1 MNYWI
6 RKTGVNTLKGVEEDP
21 NNLPILP
28 SHLIFEFLSDGNQ
41 KARDDFLALLP
52 SMLEEEQERLEEIYA
67 FSRKPQKYDQKVEDD
82 FQTSMNKLSIRTSNT
97 GLINQRANTNNTPKP
112 KLKVRL

>member
-6 RKTGVNTLKGVEEDP
+6 RKTGVNTLKGIEGDP
-21 NNLPILP
+21 DNPPILP
-28 SHLIFEFLSDGNQ
+28 AYLIMEFLSDGNQ

-52 SMLEEEQERLEEIYA
+52 SMTELEQERLNEIYA
-67 FSRKPQKYDQKVEDD
+67 FSRAPQKYDQVVEDD
-82 FQTSMNKLSIRTSNT
+82 FQKSMNKLVIRNPNRN
-97 GLINQRANTNNTPKP
+97 LINQQTNQSNPKS

>member
-6 RKTGVNTLKGVEEDP
+6 RKTGVNTLKGVEGDP
-21 NNLPILP
+21 DNPPLLP
-28 SHLIFEFLSDGNQ
+28 SYLILEFLSDGNQ

-52 SMLEEEQERLEEIYA
+52 SMSEEEQERLNEIYA
-67 FSRKPQKYDQKVEDD
+67 FSKAPQKYDQKIEDD
-82 FQTSMNKLSIRTSNT
+82 FQSSMNKLSIRTSNT
-97 GLINQRANTNNTPKP
+97 GLINQKVNTTTTN